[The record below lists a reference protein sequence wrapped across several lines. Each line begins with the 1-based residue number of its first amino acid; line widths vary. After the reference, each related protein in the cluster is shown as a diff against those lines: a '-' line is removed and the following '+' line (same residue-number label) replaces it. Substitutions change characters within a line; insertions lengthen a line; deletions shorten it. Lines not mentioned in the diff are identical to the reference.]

1 MSGSGWRIAA
11 LAACLAVGACSRAT
25 APVDEGPPPARLRAL
40 DFTASLGVGESAPQ
54 ELNGEV
60 RITNRGPSAETLV
73 FEDGC
78 PVRLR
83 VYEVEGSRVAPVWE
97 GPMTCSVSQLE
108 LAIPPGGTEV
118 LAIPPSATPD
128 ILQGGL
134 SDGPYRVTV
143 WLAPDHRVIEIEAGI
158 VELSA
163 S

>member
-1 MSGSGWRIAA
+1 MSGNGWRMAA
-11 LAACLAVGACSRAT
+11 LAACFAVGACSRAT
-25 APVDEGPPPARLRAL
+25 APVDEAQPPARLRAL
-40 DFTASLGVGESAPQ
+40 DFTASLGVGESVPQ

-97 GPMTCSVSQLE
+97 GPMTCSVSQLQ

-118 LAIPPSATPD
+118 LTIPPSATPD